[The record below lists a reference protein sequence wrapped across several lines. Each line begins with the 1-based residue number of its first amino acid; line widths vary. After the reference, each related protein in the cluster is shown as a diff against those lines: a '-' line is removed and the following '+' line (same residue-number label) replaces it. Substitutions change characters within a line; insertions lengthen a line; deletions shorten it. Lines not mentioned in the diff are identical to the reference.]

1 MANKVNVKVDQIG
14 PTASEATIRQHEVLI
29 DRPEAKGGEDRGAM
43 GGELLLA
50 SLGGCFMST
59 LLAAIRAREANVSD
73 VHIDISGTLEESP
86 ARFSA
91 IEMTVAAAYED
102 EELIR
107 KLVTIAERSCIV
119 ANTLKDAVDLS
130 VNVRAEVATIK
141 LSRRR

>member
-14 PTASEATIRQHEVLI
+14 RTTSEGTIRQHKVLI
-29 DRPEAKGGEDRGAM
+29 DRPEAKGGEDKGAM

-59 LLAAIRAREANVSD
+59 LLAAIKARDADVSD
-73 VHIDISGTLEESP
+73 VHLDISGSLEESP

-91 IEMTVAAAYED
+91 IEMTVMATYED
-102 EELIR
+102 EEVMR
-107 KLVTIAERSCIV
+107 KLITIAERSCIV

-130 VNVRAEVATIK
+130 VNLRAEVATI
-141 LSRRR
+141 

>member
-14 PTASEATIRQHEVLI
+14 RTTSEATIRQHKVLI

-59 LLAAIRAREANVSD
+59 LLAAIKAREADVSD
-73 VHIDISGTLEESP
+73 VHLDISGNLEGSP

-91 IEMTVAAAYED
+91 IEMTVTAAYGD
-102 EELIR
+102 EEVMR
-107 KLVTIAERSCIV
+107 KLITIAERSCIV
-119 ANTLKDAVDLS
+119 SNTLKDAVDLS
-130 VNVRAEVATIK
+130 VNLRAEVAPI
-141 LSRRR
+141 

>member
-14 PTASEATIRQHEVLI
+14 RTTSEATIRQHKILI

-59 LLAAIRAREANVSD
+59 LLAAIKAREADVSD
-73 VHIDISGTLEESP
+73 VHIDISGSLEESP

-91 IEMTVAAAYED
+91 IEMTVMATYKD
-102 EELIR
+102 EEVMCKLI
-107 KLVTIAERSCIV
+107 TIAERSCIV
-119 ANTLKDAVDLS
+119 ANTLKNAVDLS
-130 VNVRAEVATIK
+130 VNLRAEVATI
-141 LSRRR
+141 